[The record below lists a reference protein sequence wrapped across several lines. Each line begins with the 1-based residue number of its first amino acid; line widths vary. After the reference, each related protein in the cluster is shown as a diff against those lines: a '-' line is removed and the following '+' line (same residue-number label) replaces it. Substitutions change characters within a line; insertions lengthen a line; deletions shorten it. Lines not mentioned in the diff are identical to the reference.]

1 MTTPR
6 LQLLPRTSLIKTSS
20 LDKGDWNYRPFLGYI
35 QRQRF
40 HLARNLIAR
49 GAHDSILEIGYGS
62 GLFMPELSRMSSDL
76 AGVDV
81 HDKSG
86 EVGDVLASAGIQVE
100 VVQYNGHQVP
110 FDDARF
116 DCAVAIS
123 VLEFVEDLDAL
134 CLELKRVI
142 KPSGHLVC
150 VAPASSPLVDLGF
163 RILTGHSAKD
173 EFGESREELTPQL
186 ERHFACVDV
195 IRRRLPPLIGVG
207 LYQACRF
214 SMTPRT

>member
-1 MTTPR
+1 MTPSR
-6 LQLLPRTSLIKTSS
+6 LQLLPRNSLVKTSS
-20 LDKGDWNYRPFLGYI
+20 LDKGDWNYQPVLGYI

-40 HLARNLIAR
+40 HLARELMGR
-49 GAHDSILEIGYGS
+49 GPNDSILEIGYGS
-62 GLFMPELSRMSSDL
+62 GLFMPELALMASDL

-81 HDKSG
+81 HDKSS
-86 EVGDVLASAGIQVE
+86 EVGKELASAGVRAE
-100 VVQYNGHQVP
+100 VVQYDGRQIP

-134 CLELKRVI
+134 CLEVKRVI

-163 RILTGHSAKD
+163 KILTGNSAKD
-173 EFGESREELTPQL
+173 EFGESREELKPRL
-186 ERHFACVDV
+186 ERHFSCVDV
-195 IRRRLPPLIGVG
+195 IRWRMPPRIGVG

-214 SMTPRT
+214 SMTPRG